1 MAMNAA
7 RMDHSLKPAYLV
19 YQTLTIAAML
29 LLLYSLWAF

>member
-7 RMDHSLKPAYLV
+7 RMGHPLQPADLV

-29 LLLYSLWAF
+29 LLLCSLWVF

>member
-7 RMDHSLKPAYLV
+7 RMDHTLQPAYLV

-29 LLLYSLWAF
+29 LLLCSLWAF